1 VVNWIWNTYAT
12 IEHDVPAAV
21 PAMKAARQQRGAL
34 PFVAINRLQVP
45 VAWLCMA
52 LLPLLAAYARRRKGF
67 ADIAELNATVA
78 LAVLANAAVFGVFAT
93 AHNRYGARLVW
104 LAVLAVLLALA
115 RLFAQRAPRLAAGK
129 P

>member
-1 VVNWIWNTYAT
+1 
-12 IEHDVPAAV
+12 
-21 PAMKAARQQRGAL
+21 
-34 PFVAINRLQVP
+34 
-45 VAWLCMA
+45 
-52 LLPLLAAYARRRKGF
+52 
-67 ADIAELNATVA
+67 
-78 LAVLANAAVFGVFAT
+78 VLANAAVFGMFAT